1 MSTYGKEVFRKT
13 LHVGVLIFTIFWFY
27 MYDDWKKSVLT
38 IAVVLIVVYPILM
51 LLSKVPGMTRLVN
64 ARKTGEFANSFAA
77 LMIMF
82 IVVASI
88 CWGWLGDRAI
98 GIASIFAWG
107 PGDAAAALIGKKF
120 GTIKIG
126 RKHKKSLQGTIAM
139 FVFSFAS
146 VMAVYMIYGKYNVG
160 LTILVALITAAVS
173 ATVELLVENGF
184 DTFYC
189 PVSAMGVLVIF
200 EMIMRHAG

>member
-1 MSTYGKEVFRKT
+1 MSTYSKEVFRKT
-13 LHVGVLIFTIFWFY
+13 LHVAVLFFTIFWFY
-27 MYDDWKKSVLT
+27 MYEDWKKSVFT
-38 IAVVLIVVYPILM
+38 IAVVLIIVYPILL
-51 LLSKVPGMTRLVN
+51 LLSKVPGMTKLVN

-120 GTIKIG
+120 GSIKIG
-126 RKHKKSLQGTIAM
+126 RKHKKSLQGSIAM

-146 VMAVYMIYGKYNVG
+146 VIAVYMVFGKYNVG
-160 LTILVALITAAVS
+160 FTVLAALMTAAIS

-189 PVSAMGVLVIF
+189 PVSAMGVLVLF
-200 EMIMRHAG
+200 EMIWRL